1 LLTKINLLEKQI
13 EIKDKDIS
21 QLRTSLISLNHSVKL
36 ANAAQ
41 ERAQTE
47 FQYIQFSYQQQLVKN
62 DQQRREILGE

>member
-36 ANAAQ
+36 ANAA
-41 ERAQTE
+41 
-47 FQYIQFSYQQQLVKN
+47 
-62 DQQRREILGE
+62 